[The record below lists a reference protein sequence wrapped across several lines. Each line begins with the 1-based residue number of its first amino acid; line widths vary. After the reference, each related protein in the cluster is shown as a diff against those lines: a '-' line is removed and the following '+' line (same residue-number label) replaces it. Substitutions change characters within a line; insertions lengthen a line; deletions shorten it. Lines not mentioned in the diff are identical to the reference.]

1 MSDGKNK
8 VLKPSATHWG
18 AFSAEVE
25 DGRVTGVRPFE
36 RDPESVRDDVID
48 GYVSRAAAL
57 ADYGVALTDEL
68 EIDWN
73 ETKRLRA

>member
-1 MSDGKNK
+1 DEILYLAAGGGGYGK
-8 VLKPSATHWG
+8 
-18 AFSAEVE
+18 
-25 DGRVTGVRPFE
+25 PFE
-36 RDPESVRDDVID
+36 RDPESVRDDVVD